1 MRNICKGSSL
11 INKELCLHDKT
22 KVLPFYKKKEFI
34 GLPKCIIVEL

>member
-22 KVLPFYKKKEFI
+22 KMLPIYKIYKKKEFI
-34 GLPKCIIVEL
+34 G